1 MSQSLLFI
9 LRVATDI
16 FVLILLVRALLQL
29 VQADFYNP
37 ISQTVFK
44 ICAPVVE
51 PLRKVLPT
59 IGHAESCCGGRS
71 AVGAMGFLCDY
82 SGHQWSI
89 ITSAIC
95 LFGRCSL
102 RCSQCTCGNLFLGY
116 FYSGDLKLGRH
127 NQSPYSP
134 AGRPDCR
141 ALYAP
146 V

>member
-59 IGHAESCCGGRS
+59 IGQLNLA
-71 AVGAMGFLCDY
+71 AVVAALLVQWAFYVIILAI
-82 SGHQWSI
+82 SGQLSPQ
-89 ITSAIC
+89 
-95 LFGRCSL
+95 LFAYL
-102 RCSQCTCGNLFLGY
+102 
-116 FYSGDLKLGRH
+116 
-127 NQSPYSP
+127 
-134 AGRPDCR
+134 AV
-141 ALYAP
+141 AA
-146 V
+146 